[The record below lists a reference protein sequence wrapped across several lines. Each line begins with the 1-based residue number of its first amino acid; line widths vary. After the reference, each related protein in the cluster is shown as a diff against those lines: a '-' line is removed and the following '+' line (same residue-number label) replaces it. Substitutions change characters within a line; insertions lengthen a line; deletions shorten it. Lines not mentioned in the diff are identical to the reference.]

1 MGRRPCRTAGGT
13 GRVLTTPHERRGV
26 TVAYPP
32 QPDIQPGYYPYPVQ
46 RPTNGLAVAAL
57 VCGIAQFFVG
67 VTFIPAII
75 CGHMAR
81 RQIRQTGE
89 GGDGMA
95 LAGLILGYIGGA
107 LLIGAVLLFVLL
119 AAVVVSSGHATTA
132 VPGN

>member
-1 MGRRPCRTAGGT
+1 
-13 GRVLTTPHERRGV
+13 
-26 TVAYPP
+26 VAYPP
-32 QPDIQPGYYPYPVQ
+32 PQDMQGYYNPYPVA

-81 RQIRQTGE
+81 RQIRLTGE

-95 LAGLILGYIGGA
+95 LAGLILGYIGGV
-107 LLIGAVLLFVLL
+107 LVVGAVLLFIIL
-119 AAVVVSSGHATTA
+119 AAVVVSGSHVSP
-132 VPGN
+132 VPAG

>member
-1 MGRRPCRTAGGT
+1 M
-13 GRVLTTPHERRGV
+13 
-26 TVAYPP
+26 AYPP
-32 QPDIQPGYYPYPVQ
+32 QPDMQGYYQYQVQ

-57 VCGIAQFFVG
+57 VCGIAQFAVG

-81 RQIRQTGE
+81 RQIRLTGE

-95 LAGLILGYIGGA
+95 LAGLILGYIGGV
-107 LLIGAVLLFVLL
+107 LLIGAVLLFLLL
-119 AAVVVSSGHATTA
+119 AAVVVSTGHSTA

>member
-1 MGRRPCRTAGGT
+1 
-13 GRVLTTPHERRGV
+13 V
-26 TVAYPP
+26 
-32 QPDIQPGYYPYPVQ
+32 QGYYPYPPA

-57 VCGIAQFFVG
+57 VCGIAQFAVG

-81 RQIRQTGE
+81 RQIRLTGE

-107 LLIGAVLLFVLL
+107 LLIVGVVLALLLFAWTANSVGGQ
-119 AAVVVSSGHATTA
+119 VTPA

>member
-1 MGRRPCRTAGGT
+1 M
-13 GRVLTTPHERRGV
+13 
-26 TVAYPP
+26 AYPP
-32 QPDIQPGYYPYPVQ
+32 PQDMQGYYPYPVQ

-57 VCGIAQFFVG
+57 VCGIAQFAVG

-81 RQIRQTGE
+81 RQIRLTGE

-107 LLIGAVLLFVLL
+107 LVVGAILLFVLL
-119 AAVVVSSGHATTA
+119 AAVVVSSGHATP

>member
-1 MGRRPCRTAGGT
+1 
-13 GRVLTTPHERRGV
+13 
-26 TVAYPP
+26 VAYPP
-32 QPDIQPGYYPYPVQ
+32 QPDMQGYYPYPVQ

-81 RQIRQTGE
+81 RQIRLTGE

-95 LAGLILGYIGGA
+95 LAGLILGYIGGV
-107 LLIGAVLLFVLL
+107 LLIAGVLLLLL
-119 AAVVVSSGHATTA
+119 AVAVVTSSGHVTTG